1 MKRVTPARG
10 AAAAAMP
17 AAAGTRQ
24 RILCTAQRGDQGR
37 AGARST
43 AHAEI
48 ALPQLAQNLA
58 PGEAAE
64 PHCVQ

>member
-1 MKRVTPARG
+1 VKRVTPARG

-24 RILCTAQRGDQGR
+24 RILCTAQRGGHGR
-37 AGARST
+37 AGTGGAP
-43 AHAEI
+43 HAES
-48 ALPQLAQNLA
+48 ALPQLAQNFAL
-58 PGEAAE
+58 GEAAE